1 MVRSTVAPI
10 STEAFDL
17 PKKKSAI
24 VERPSAIE
32 LPTALA
38 PLTIAPGIEFNV
50 FVTVWPVL
58 VLPVIELTTLPIP
71 LLIPFPT
78 VDAAFDTVLTAV
90 LTALVTALPAAEL
103 ATVLT
108 AWDTTLLTAFAAVE
122 TFSLAQSITP

>member
-1 MVRSTVAPI
+1 MVRSIVAPI

-50 FVTVWPVL
+50 FVTFWPAL
-58 VLPVIELTTLPIP
+58 VLPVTELTKLPIP
-71 LLIPFPT
+71 LLKALPAA
-78 VDAAFDTVLTAV
+78 DAIFDTVLTAV
-90 LTALVTALPAAEL
+90 LTALVTALPAVEL
-103 ATVLT
+103 ATALT
-108 AWDTTLLTAFAAVE
+108 AWDTTLLTVFATVE
-122 TFSLAQSITP
+122 AFSLAQSITP